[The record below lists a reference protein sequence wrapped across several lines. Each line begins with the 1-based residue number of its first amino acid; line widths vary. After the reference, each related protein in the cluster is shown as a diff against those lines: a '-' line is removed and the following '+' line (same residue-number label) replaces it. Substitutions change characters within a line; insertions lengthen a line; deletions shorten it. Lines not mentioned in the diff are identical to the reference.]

1 MSRSAQKD
9 IKLIV
14 FVVNVVIMI
23 MLTKNLK
30 IIKKQKIQSSCAVCW
45 LLKSLLWLFAWEQYQ
60 DICNWIDMFT
70 SGYTTVDRDRRKFY
84 CANLDNIIT

>member
-14 FVVNVVIMI
+14 FVVKVVIMI

-30 IIKKQKIQSSCAVCW
+30 IIKNKKSKAAVP
-45 LLKSLLWLFAWEQYQ
+45 SVGF
-60 DICNWIDMFT
+60 
-70 SGYTTVDRDRRKFY
+70 
-84 CANLDNIIT
+84 